1 MVLVCACFAFTIRNA
16 EVSQYFR
23 AMQMREWGKGGS
35 GLSEEREREGYDQDD
50 IFVTLTVSVIC
61 FEKER
66 ERSLQSK
73 KRKQKKNA
81 VRRLVN
87 ALMGAMYSQSPCAWY
102 VLLTRKMHKIKSIV
116 GAPNS

>member
-1 MVLVCACFAFTIRNA
+1 
-16 EVSQYFR
+16 
-23 AMQMREWGKGGS
+23 MQMREWGKGGS